1 MSGRFLNM
9 IKEVTGRVVFNSDLF
24 TTQLLFTNKDGEEF
38 IVQGLAIVHS
48 TVNDI
53 DGSGKFKAIG
63 DTSMVTFLESDLK
76 ALGAVVRNAD
86 GNNIMTGWT
95 VSFTLETG
103 EYVAKLAE
111 PVPDSTLGV
120 TRFKITV
127 YGED

>member
-1 MSGRFLNM
+1 MSGRFLNL
-9 IKEVTGRVVFNSDLF
+9 IKEVTQRVVFNSDLF
-24 TTQLLFTNKDGEEF
+24 TTELLFVDPNGEEF
-38 IVQGLAIVHS
+38 IIQGLAIVHS

-76 ALGAVVRNAD
+76 SQGAVVRNSD
-86 GNNIMTGWT
+86 GNNSMTGWT

-103 EYVAKLAE
+103 EYVARLAE

-120 TRFKITV
+120 TRFKITM

>member
-9 IKEVTGRVVFNSDLF
+9 IKEVTKRVVFNSDLF
-24 TTQLLFTNKDGEEF
+24 TTELLFTNIDGEEF

-53 DGSGKFKAIG
+53 DGSGKFKSIG

-76 ALGAVVRNAD
+76 ALGAIVRNAD

-103 EYVAKLAE
+103 AYVAKLAE